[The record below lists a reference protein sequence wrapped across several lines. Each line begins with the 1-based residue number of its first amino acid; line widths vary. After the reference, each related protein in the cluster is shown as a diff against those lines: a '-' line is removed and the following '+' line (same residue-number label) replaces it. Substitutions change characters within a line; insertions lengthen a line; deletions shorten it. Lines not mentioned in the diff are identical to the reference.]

1 MKKFVSLLFIMFCTI
16 IFAQSKII
24 TGAVF
29 IEQAEEEI
37 SSAGVRIENL
47 RSYAKTITNQDGHFS
62 IGAMVGDT
70 IQFEA
75 SFLVPRKIIIS
86 QNIYNRSVLQVHLD
100 TETIDLQEVYLGK
113 LNKNL
118 NSNIKYKS
126 DLKGALYNNIGLD
139 QRLRDLEPKKDISKF
154 KPMDVLSPVRMI
166 GHINGYYKKQRRI
179 ELFMKNQGL
188 LNEVIN
194 YFPDEFFLDELKIPD
209 YKVQEF
215 IMYADRKIDLK
226 SKVTRR
232 QFELIGLELTD
243 VAEDYLKE
251 LYQNQN

>member
-1 MKKFVSLLFIMFCTI
+1 MKKIASILFVLSTVIS
-16 IFAQSKII
+16 FAQSKVI
-24 TGAVF
+24 TGAVYVD
-29 IEQAEEEI
+29 QAEDGVT
-37 SSAGVRIENL
+37 SSGVRIENL
-47 RSYAKTITNQDGHFS
+47 RSYAKTVTNYDGHFS
-62 IGAMVGDT
+62 IGADVGDT
-70 IQFEA
+70 IQFTA
-75 SFLVPRKIIIS
+75 SFLVPRKIVVS
-86 QNIYNRSVLQVHLD
+86 NNIYNRGVLQVHLD
-100 TETIDLQEVYLGK
+100 METIELQEVYLGK
-113 LNKNL
+113 LDKNL

-126 DLKGALYNNIGLD
+126 DLKGALYNSIGLD

-215 IMYADRKIDLK
+215 ILYADRKVDLK
-226 SKVTRR
+226 AKVRLR
-232 QFELIGLELTD
+232 QFELIGLELTE
-243 VAEDYLKE
+243 VAEEYLSE
-251 LYQNQN
+251 LYQNQK